1 MYSRNINEQMVLCL
15 FYKLLQCLHHLNLMR
30 AQVDGKVTKAFAL
43 KLTHLND
50 FIKPAYSGPKIRFH
64 IDQINNSW
72 VRNITNIL
80 VSHYS
85 FSVSELLENISKL
98 GLDSSQTRLIICKS
112 VQRATKRFG
121 NKLSKSTIIE
131 FKKILIG
138 TSFYNIPQQ
147 LSSTT
152 NTHKIII
159 PRKQQNSTGKTNK
172 QTNKQTTIQKY

>member
-1 MYSRNINEQMVLCL
+1 MVLCL

-50 FIKPAYSGPKIRFH
+50 FIKPAYSGPKIRLH

-121 NKLSKSTIIE
+121 NKLSKSTII
-131 FKKILIG
+131 LLAR
-138 TSFYNIPQQ
+138 P
-147 LSSTT
+147 STIFHNNFLLLLT
-152 NTHKIII
+152 YTRESYPENNKN
-159 PRKQQNSTGKTNK
+159 PLVK
-172 QTNKQTTIQKY
+172 QTNK